1 MLGEVTGDMK
11 CEITFVG
18 TLVWKPDQP
27 GQVTS
32 QEGRETELDTIFDT
46 TMSELLKLDGVE
58 DPIMSGSLTTQ
69 TVEVTLLASG
79 DSITTAIA
87 AGESALRTA
96 FHSAGVGTPGWDDSS
111 RASVDW
117 RKIEADRDD
126 TAPEANRGGAV
137 PV

>member
-1 MLGEVTGDMK
+1 MLEEVTGEMK

-18 TLVWKPDQP
+18 TLVWKPDYD
-27 GQVTS
+27 GQVAS
-32 QEGRETELDTIFDT
+32 QEECQTELDIIFDT

-79 DSITTAIA
+79 DSITTAIT

-96 FHSAGVGTPGWDDSS
+96 FHTAGVGTPGWDDSS

-126 TAPEANRGGAV
+126 TTSESNRGGAV